1 MRVIA
6 IACVVAALGQGALAR
21 DVALVL
27 NWPAGEAQT
36 ELGAAGGPDAP
47 SSAEL
52 VAVTRDSAGLVLT
65 TLRQSLPLGTPEV
78 TLFLPSLSRQATT
91 LHVGALV
98 GGTFRLQSARAPI
111 VGGQP
116 PDRLSLSA
124 ALTAS
129 FTTDYLCETGQEIAL
144 FPDGAGFVLDG
155 ARDQHFAPGELD
167 GQFTAEDGTIAN
179 RIPGL
184 LQLESSD
191 GLLLETC
198 QPIPVRPILP
208 LTALGPLGD
217 AAWRVDTGSDG
228 SVLTL
233 PPDAAVT
240 PPDAPAPRVA
250 TTITR
255 QSDDALRF
263 EMGVHRLLV
272 RHTPCTLPGVDMPYP
287 LSASLTG
294 PDGAFPA
301 GCAGDPLRSLEGAP
315 WQVTHLFGAAVPRA
329 DDGASAFT
337 LQFDTGRVAG
347 RTSCNRYLGR
357 AAVAGARLEVR
368 DLGATRLP
376 CPTNQINLETRFLDA
391 LEAATGIVR
400 LPAGGLVL
408 YAGSTAILVAQ
419 H

>member
-27 NWPAGEAQT
+27 DWPAAEAGT
-36 ELGAAGGPDAP
+36 ELGAVGGQGTPP
-47 SSAEL
+47 SAEL
-52 VAVTRDSAGLVLT
+52 VAVTRDSAGAVLT
-65 TLRQSLPLGTPEV
+65 TLRQPVSVGTPEV
-78 TLFLPSLSRQATT
+78 TLSLPSLSRQATT

-98 GGTFRLQSARAPI
+98 AGRFRLQSARATI
-111 VGGQP
+111 LGGQP
-116 PDRLSLSA
+116 PDSLSLSA
-124 ALTAS
+124 VLTAS
-129 FTTDYLCETGQEIAL
+129 FTTDYLCDTGEEIAL
-144 FPDGAGFVLDG
+144 VPDGAGFVLDG
-155 ARDQHFAPGELD
+155 ARDKRFAPSELD
-167 GQFTAEDGTIAN
+167 GRFTAEDGTIAN

-184 LQLESSD
+184 LQLES
-191 GLLLETC
+191 GEGVLIETC
-198 QPIPVRPILP
+198 QPIPARPILP
-208 LTALGPLGD
+208 LTALGPLED
-217 AAWRVDTGSDG
+217 PAWRVDIGLDG
-228 SVLTL
+228 SLLTL
-233 PPDAAVT
+233 PTDAAVT

-272 RHTPCTLPGVDMPYP
+272 RRAPCTLPGVDMPYP

-294 PDGAFPA
+294 PDGAFPM
-301 GCAGDPLRSLEGAP
+301 GCAGNPLRSLEGAP
-315 WQVTHLFGAAVPRA
+315 WQVTHLFGAAVPPA
-329 DDGASAFT
+329 DDGANAFT

-376 CPTNQINLETRFLDA
+376 CPTNLTNLETRFLDA
-391 LEAATGIVR
+391 LEAATGILR
-400 LPAGGLVL
+400 LPGGGLVL
-408 YAGSTAILVAQ
+408 YAGSTAILVAK